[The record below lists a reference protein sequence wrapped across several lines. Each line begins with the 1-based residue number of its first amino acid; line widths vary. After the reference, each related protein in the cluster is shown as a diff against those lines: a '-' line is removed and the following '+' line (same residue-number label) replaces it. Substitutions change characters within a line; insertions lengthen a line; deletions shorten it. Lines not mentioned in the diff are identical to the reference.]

1 MENLVTSGFKLGIIA
16 GGQLGKMLVL
26 AASNWDVKTY
36 ILDNDPDCPASTCC
50 SDFVKG
56 NPNDFQDVYNFGK
69 MVDMITF
76 EIENVNIEA
85 LKKLKQEGKTIHPEP
100 ENLEIIQDKGL
111 QKQFYERL
119 NIPTAPFIIFNNKEE
134 IIRSLAAS
142 NLKLPFVQ
150 KLRKGGYDGNGVA
163 VIRTENDLK
172 NLLEGPSVVEDLIQ
186 IKKEISV
193 IAARNN
199 KGEIKCFPAVEMEF
213 NPKANLVEQLICPA
227 TISDSVNAEATK
239 LATEIISALNLCGLL
254 AVEMFVDEQDKIRIN
269 EVAPRPH
276 NSGHHTI
283 ESIITSQY
291 EQMLR
296 AIFNLPLGSTQL
308 KLPAVM
314 INLLGEPGFIGLVK
328 YEGLT
333 ECMRIEGVKIHL
345 YGKKITKPFRKMG
358 HVTVL
363 ANTIEEAKIKA
374 EIVKQILK
382 VKSWQ
387 TPS

>member
-1 MENLVTSGFKLGIIA
+1 MA
-16 GGQLGKMLVL
+16 
-26 AASNWDVKTY
+26 
-36 ILDNDPDCPASTCC
+36 
-50 SDFVKG
+50 
-56 NPNDFQDVYNFGK
+56 
-69 MVDMITF
+69 
-76 EIENVNIEA
+76 
-85 LKKLKQEGKTIHPEP
+85 
-100 ENLEIIQDKGL
+100 
-111 QKQFYERL
+111 
-119 NIPTAPFIIFNNKEE
+119 
-134 IIRSLAAS
+134 
-142 NLKLPFVQ
+142 
-150 KLRKGGYDGNGVA
+150 
-163 VIRTENDLK
+163 
-172 NLLEGPSVVEDLIQ
+172 EDLIH

-227 TISDSVNAEATK
+227 SISDSVNAEATK
-239 LATEIISALNLCGLL
+239 LATEIISSLNLCGLL

-291 EQMLR
+291 EQLLR

-314 INLLGEPGFIGLVK
+314 INLLGEPGYNGLVK

-333 ECMRIEGVKIHL
+333 ECMRIEGVKVHL

-363 ANTIEEAKIKA
+363 ANSIEEAKIKA
-374 EIVKQILK
+374 EIVKQMLK